1 MDRIISI
8 YSVQKHKQISFVF
21 RPSLSSFC
29 TTTSIFFLQTTLHF
43 CPWSYQQPICIFCKG
58 GGGSPPEKT
67 MTLRVNIGN
76 DILTTSSLEGDGG
89 VSRLSA
95 RREGELALVVVGS
108 SIVSTNRSE
117 DGVANGHADTLRY
130 PKPVDG
136 TALVAVAGPTLARV
150 DSCNRTNKGIK

>member
-1 MDRIISI
+1 
-8 YSVQKHKQISFVF
+8 
-21 RPSLSSFC
+21 
-29 TTTSIFFLQTTLHF
+29 
-43 CPWSYQQPICIFCKG
+43 
-58 GGGSPPEKT
+58 